1 MYTPNL
7 GMPKL
12 IRRSSSASAP
22 TGVAPAA
29 TKPSDVDFSLSGANQ
44 IWYDVPAGSSPL
56 SSVHCRQLHA
66 QLHFGEHNSND
77 ARSGTVMPARSRIL
91 RDSSPLRPSAVSLS
105 LTSAIS
111 TSSAMM

>member
-1 MYTPNL
+1 MSTPNL

-12 IRRSSSASAP
+12 IRHSSSASAP
-22 TGVAPAA
+22 TEVAPAA
-29 TKPSDVDFSLSGANQ
+29 TKASHVDFSVSGANQ
-44 IWYDVPAGSSPL
+44 SWYDVPEVSSPL
-56 SSVHCRQLHA
+56 TSVHCRQSHA

-91 RDSSPLRPSAVSLS
+91 RDSGPLRPSAVSLS